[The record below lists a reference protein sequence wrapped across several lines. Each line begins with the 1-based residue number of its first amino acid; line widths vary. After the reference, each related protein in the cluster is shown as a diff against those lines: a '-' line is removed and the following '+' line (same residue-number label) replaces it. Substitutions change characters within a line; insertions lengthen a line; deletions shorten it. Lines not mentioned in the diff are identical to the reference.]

1 MSFDGENAEPLDD
14 ASTPGRDEEAPELP
28 RLSRLTIRQ
37 VAGLAGVSIATV
49 SRVLNGRADVSAETR
64 QIVERV
70 VRAHGYARRMP
81 SRMTGRTGL
90 VGITMPFAQP
100 AYFATIL
107 AGAAEALYERD
118 MRAVLCPTRHEHDR
132 EVSLLERLMHGQTDG
147 ALLVLP
153 EESSGELR
161 QLAGRDFRFVVIDP
175 LHELEENIPTIS
187 AANASGANQATTH
200 LVELGHRRIAVI
212 TGPPDGLASR
222 RRLQGYHAA
231 LAAAGI
237 MPDPRFEVA
246 EDFVVAA
253 GVAGA
258 ERLLGLADPPTAIF
272 CFNDSLAIGA
282 MQATRA
288 RGLRVPEDI
297 SIVGF
302 DDTPEAIVAFPAL
315 TTVRQPLAE
324 IGRMAVSLL
333 ARLLSEHVVEPLHV
347 ELATRLIIRSSSAP
361 PSR

>member
-1 MSFDGENAEPLDD
+1 MPFDGEHAGPPDD
-14 ASTPGRDEEAPELP
+14 ASVPGGGEEELAEA
-28 RLSRLTIRQ
+28 RLGRVTIRQ
-37 VAGLAGVSIATV
+37 VAQLAGVSIATV
-49 SRVLNGRADVSAETR
+49 SRVLNGRADVSADTR
-64 QIVERV
+64 QVVERV
-70 VRAHGYARRMP
+70 ARAQGYARRAP
-81 SRMTGRTGL
+81 SRAVGRTGL

-153 EESSGELR
+153 EESSSELR

-187 AANASGANQATTH
+187 AANASGANQATAH
-200 LVELGHRRIAVI
+200 LIELGHRRIAVI

-231 LAAAGI
+231 LAASGV
-237 MPDPRFEVA
+237 MPDPRLEVA

-253 GVAGA
+253 GVGGA
-258 ERLLGLADPPTAIF
+258 EQLLGLPDPPTAIF

-282 MQATRA
+282 MQAARA
-288 RGLRVPEDI
+288 RGLRVPEDL

-302 DDTPEAIVAFPAL
+302 DDTPEAVVAFPAL

-347 ELATRLIIRSSSAP
+347 ELATRLIVRASSAP
-361 PSR
+361 PPR